1 MWSVHAKRK
10 EPEEIVVELLRNV
23 SLSPPKRVRVSDSW
37 TPPNSWPTRSF
48 EPLVEVQETP
58 PQADPLIYDQVTP
71 SSSPSPLP
79 PPTSPVVT
87 ATRESGTDEKAIIL
101 YMGVNP
107 PLFPGGPPTGS
118 LEPLLIV
125 DTSGALATYKGT
137 GNNGS
142 TVDVGH
148 ASSAF
153 NNSSSDANIWTG
165 LFEAL
170 DLHGNKPLL
179 PIRKLQRTSSCSS
192 LPQVPSSMDDS
203 SMDESDAERSASQ
216 LALIPYSPP
225 LFPLTAANGGVQSS
239 KTATD
244 FPGADLNEEMTDDG
258 DAMDVM
264 EESMPADGVATES
277 GTQFGSPIPTFG
289 SAQWEPCDM
298 FKAPYS
304 KVMWSH

>member
-1 MWSVHAKRK
+1 MRVHSNGSVVALFSEHGAGMRS
-10 EPEEIVVELLRNV
+10 IVPSDNGRDLVIFVCALQ
-23 SLSPPKRVRVSDSW
+23 DSW

-48 EPLVEVQETP
+48 EPLVEVQATP

-79 PPTSPVVT
+79 PPPSPVVT

-101 YMGVNP
+101 YKGVNP

-165 LFEAL
+165 LFEGSPL
-170 DLHGNKPLL
+170 YFLVCREGDLR
-179 PIRKLQRTSSCSS
+179 IRGAEFLSGLSLCDRGDSDLSDLNSC
-192 LPQVPSSMDDS
+192 L
-203 SMDESDAERSASQ
+203 
-216 LALIPYSPP
+216 
-225 LFPLTAANGGVQSS
+225 ANGCN
-239 KTATD
+239 
-244 FPGADLNEEMTDDG
+244 F
-258 DAMDVM
+258 DVLV
-264 EESMPADGVATES
+264 GNVITV
-277 GTQFGSPIPTFG
+277 GF
-289 SAQWEPCDM
+289 
-298 FKAPYS
+298 
-304 KVMWSH
+304 